1 MFSRLMRS
9 NRAVVV
15 CRNAVI
21 SVAIAHSCGIK
32 ELLSLSLLLHNSFQI
47 LLSACENTIIV
58 VS

>member
-15 CRNAVI
+15 CRNAGI
-21 SVAIAHSCGIK
+21 SVAISHSCGIK
-32 ELLSLSLLLHNSFQI
+32 ELLSVSLLLQNSFKV
-47 LLSACENTIIV
+47 LLSACENPIIV